1 MKGYERKTVR
11 RFTILYYAGFL
22 FFFLTLASLYVL
34 QERGRMEKER
44 TAELRLTKMECDT
57 LSRLLGREEAPCAAP
72 EDRRKAEMEALLFR
86 LVLLFAGSSAAF
98 LLFSYLLARLSL
110 GPVRE
115 ASRTIDAFIGQVVH
129 DLGTPVTS
137 ILLNARSLEKG
148 LEGKE
153 KRKAERIIESANFVL
168 ELEEEL
174 LLLAREGQKAKE
186 AHPLRLDLFL
196 RERLEETPLIELAL
210 EPLTV
215 SMDKGELTRLAD
227 NLVGN
232 ALKYNREERPVI
244 VALSGTRLTVRD
256 QGVGIADTSRIFDPF
271 YRERTDRKGSG
282 LGLAVVK
289 AVCDKWGLAVTVE
302 SKPGKG
308 AAFTVDFASVHAG

>member
-11 RFTILYYAGFL
+11 RFTLLYYAGFL
-22 FFFLTLASLYVL
+22 FFFLTLAALYAY
-34 QERGRMEKER
+34 QEDARLDRER
-44 TAELRLTKMECDT
+44 AAELRLAKMECDT
-57 LSRLLGREEAPCAAP
+57 FSRLVGRAEAPCTLP
-72 EDRRKAEMEALLFR
+72 EDRRREAMEALLFR
-86 LVLLFAGSSAAF
+86 LALLFAGSSALF

-110 GPVRE
+110 APVRE
-115 ASRTIDAFIGQVVH
+115 ATRTIDAFIGQVVH

-137 ILLNARSLEKG
+137 ILNARSLGKN

-186 AHPLRLDLFL
+186 AHAIRLDRFL
-196 RERLEETPLIELAL
+196 LERWEETPLVRVAA

-215 SMDKGELTRLAD
+215 DMDRGELARLVD

-232 ALKYNREERPVI
+232 ALKYNRDDQPVT
-244 VALSGTRLTVRD
+244 VTLAGTRLTVEDR
-256 QGVGIADTSRIFDPF
+256 GVGIADTSRIFDPF

-289 AVCDKWGLAVTVE
+289 AVCDKWNLAIDVK
-302 SKPGKG
+302 SKPGQG
-308 AAFTVDFASVHAG
+308 TLFTVDFAAIHAG